1 MTEGVKELIQLK
13 PFTDSVWEAK
23 FLKHSPKK
31 KRYPLYDLDMYKV
44 QLAQLKTY
52 LASRQ
57 A

>member
-31 KRYPLYDLDMYKV
+31 NDIPKMI
-44 QLAQLKTY
+44 
-52 LASRQ
+52 
-57 A
+57 